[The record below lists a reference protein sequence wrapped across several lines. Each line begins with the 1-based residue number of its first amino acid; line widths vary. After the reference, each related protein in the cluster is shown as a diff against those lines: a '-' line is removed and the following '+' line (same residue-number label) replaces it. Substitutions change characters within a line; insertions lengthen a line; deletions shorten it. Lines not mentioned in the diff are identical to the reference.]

1 MGSSGWVTMAKSDSS
16 DNGQNQR
23 IEWLAEQIAYHSDL
37 YYNQALTEIPDS
49 EFDALWDELK
59 LLDSTH
65 LQLQRVGAEI
75 DPGTVKVDHMFPM
88 RSLNKGTTDEDI
100 GHFVHQSSLE
110 ATRFISQPKL
120 DGSALSLEYRKGRL
134 IRAAT
139 RGSGNRGEDV
149 TKNARKVEN
158 VPHKLG
164 VEVDVHIRGEVVM
177 RKSTFQDRYA
187 AVSPNPRNLAAGA
200 LRQKKAEGKAS
211 ASDLVFLA
219 YDAKFP
225 EESARHPDSISPPVV
240 DNDSEILSWLSET
253 AGVTPAPWIITESN
267 EADELALGL
276 CNETE
281 KWTKGRTGYEFEID
295 GLVFKVDDLSKREL
309 LGMTAHHPRW
319 ALAWKFPPEEATS
332 VLLHVDWQTGRTG
345 TITPVAR
352 IAPQRVGGVTVENTT
367 LHNLGEV
374 QRLDIRIGDKIKI
387 VRRGDVIPKI
397 EASLGPASQQDMEG
411 RTHADG
417 EAFSGMLPKRKAID
431 APNACPACNGAV
443 EIEGAFIRCVDVHCD
458 ARMGRSILYYCRA
471 LEMDGVGEKLVDQ
484 LLADGLINGIAGLYE
499 LDEAKLLSL
508 ERMGQKSATNVLK
521 EIDKTRSMTFSKFL
535 QALGLP
541 GIGPE
546 LAFAIAV
553 HFQQPTKMMK
563 WVEESREEPERIQEL
578 TALEGVGDI
587 VALQLR
593 DGINLRSQAIEALL
607 SHLTIQAEQE
617 KTDKGPFVGMTF
629 CVTGTLSE
637 PRKSI
642 QSRIKAAGGKVV
654 GSVSG
659 NLSVLVAGEN
669 AGSKLAKAESLGVT
683 VWNEGLLNQQIL
695 DEPASDEPT
704 DKTSSEQPTL
714 FDY

>member
-1 MGSSGWVTMAKSDSS
+1 MAKSDAS

-23 IEWLAEQIAYHSDL
+23 IDWLAEQIAYHSDL
-37 YYNQALTEIPDS
+37 YYNQAITEISDS

-59 LLDSTH
+59 QLEPTH
-65 LQLQRVGAEI
+65 SQLQRVGAEI

-88 RSLNKGTTDEDI
+88 RSLNKGTTEEDI
-100 GHFVHQSSLE
+100 GHFIRGSSLE

-134 IRAAT
+134 VCAAT

-149 TKNARKVEN
+149 TKNARRVEN
-158 VPHKLG
+158 VPHTLG

-177 RKSTFQDRYA
+177 RKSTFEERYA
-187 AVSPNPRNLAAGA
+187 DVSPNPRNLAAGA
-200 LRQKKAEGKAS
+200 LRQKKAEGKAN

-225 EESARHPDSISPPVV
+225 EESLRHPDSTLPPPVN
-240 DNDSEILSWLSET
+240 NDSEILSWLSEI
-253 AGVTPAPWIITESN
+253 AGVNPAPWIITESS
-267 EADELALGL
+267 EADELTSGL
-276 CNETE
+276 CKETE
-281 KWTKGRTGYEFEID
+281 KWTNERTRYEFEID

-374 QRLDIRIGDKIKI
+374 ERLDIRIGDKIRI

-397 EASLGPASQQDMEG
+397 EASLGPASQQDLEG
-411 RTHADG
+411 RIHADG
-417 EAFSGMLPKRKAID
+417 EPFKGLLPERRAVD
-431 APNACPACNGAV
+431 APSACPACNGPV
-443 EIEGAFIRCVDVHCD
+443 EIEGAFIRCVDVHCV

-484 LLADGLINGIAGLYE
+484 LLAEGLIDGISGLYD

-508 ERMGQKSATNVLK
+508 ERMGQKSATNVLQ
-521 EIDKTRSMTFSKFL
+521 EIGKTRSMTFSKFL

-553 HFQQPTKMMK
+553 HFQQPMLLMK
-563 WVEESREEPERIQEL
+563 WVDESFEEPERMQEL
-578 TALEGVGDI
+578 TALDGVGDI

-593 DGINLRSQAIEALL
+593 DGIKVRSEAIESLL
-607 SHLTIQAEQE
+607 SHLTIQSEQQ
-617 KTDKGPFVGMTF
+617 KTDQGPFAGMTF

-642 QSRIKAAGGKVV
+642 QARIKAAGGKVV
-654 GSVSG
+654 GSVSS

-683 VWNEGLLNQQIL
+683 VWREEFLNQQIR
-695 DEPASDEPT
+695 DEPIPNESV

>member
-1 MGSSGWVTMAKSDSS
+1 MAKSDAS

-23 IEWLAEQIAYHSDL
+23 IDWLAEQIAYHSDL
-37 YYNQALTEIPDS
+37 YYNQAVTELSDS

-59 LLDSTH
+59 QLDSTH
-65 LQLQRVGAEI
+65 PQLQRVGAEI

-100 GHFVHQSSLE
+100 GHFVRESSLE

-134 IRAAT
+134 VRAAT

-149 TKNARKVEN
+149 TKNARRVEN
-158 VPHKLG
+158 VPHTLG

-177 RKSTFQDRYA
+177 RKSIFEERYA
-187 AVSPNPRNLAAGA
+187 EVSPNPRNLAAGA
-200 LRQKKAEGKAS
+200 LRQKKAEGKAN

-225 EESARHPDSISPPVV
+225 EESLRHPDSTSPPVV
-240 DNDSEILSWLSET
+240 ENDSEILSWLSET
-253 AGVTPAPWIITESN
+253 VGVTPAPWIITESE
-267 EADELALGL
+267 EADELTIGL

-281 KWTKGRTGYEFEID
+281 KWTNERTGYEFEID

-374 QRLDIRIGDKIKI
+374 ERLDISIGDKIRI

-397 EASLGPASQQDMEG
+397 EASLGPASQTDLEG
-411 RTHADG
+411 RVHADG
-417 EAFSGMLPKRKAID
+417 EPFTGLLPGRKPIN
-431 APNACPACNGAV
+431 APDACPACNGAV

-471 LEMDGVGEKLVDQ
+471 LEMDGIGEKLVDQ
-484 LLADGLINGIAGLYE
+484 LLSEGLIDGIADLYE
-499 LDEAKLLSL
+499 LDETKLLSL

-553 HFQQPTKMMK
+553 HFQQPSRLME
-563 WVEESREEPERIQEL
+563 WVSESYQEPERIQEL
-578 TALEGVGDI
+578 TSLEGVGDI
-587 VALQLR
+587 VTLQLR
-593 DGINLRSQAIEALL
+593 DGIKIRSQAVESLL
-607 SHLTIQAEQE
+607 LHLTIQAEQP
-617 KTDKGPFVGMTF
+617 KIDQGPFVGMTF

-637 PRKSI
+637 PRKTI
-642 QSRIKAAGGKVV
+642 QSRIKAAGGKIV

-683 VWNEGLLNQQIL
+683 VWNEKLLTQQIL
-695 DEPASDEPT
+695 DEPIQEKPT
-704 DKTSSEQPTL
+704 EKAHSEQPTL

>member
-1 MGSSGWVTMAKSDSS
+1 MANSDSS
-16 DNGQNQR
+16 DDGQNRR
-23 IEWLAEQIAYHSDL
+23 IDWLAEQIAYHSDL
-37 YYNQALTEIPDS
+37 YYNQAKTEIPDS

-59 LLDSTH
+59 QLDAMH
-65 LQLQRVGAEI
+65 PQLQRVGAEI
-75 DPGTVKVDHMFPM
+75 DPGTVKVDHMFSM
-88 RSLNKGTTDEDI
+88 RSLNKGTADEDI
-100 GHFVHQSSLE
+100 DHFVRESSLG

-134 IRAAT
+134 VRAAT

-149 TKNARKVEN
+149 TKNARRVEN
-158 VPHKLG
+158 VPSTLG
-164 VEVDVHIRGEVVM
+164 AEVDVHIRGEVVM
-177 RKSTFQDRYA
+177 RKSTFEERYA
-187 AVSPNPRNLAAGA
+187 DVSPNPRNLAAGA
-200 LRQKKAEGKAS
+200 LRQKKAEGKAN

-225 EESARHPDSISPPVV
+225 DEPSRHPDSSPPPAAN
-240 DNDSEILSWLSET
+240 NDSEILSWLTET
-253 AGVTPAPWIITESN
+253 AGVIPAPWIITESI
-267 EADELALGL
+267 EPSELTSGL

-281 KWTKGRTGYEFEID
+281 KWTSQRDDYEFEID
-295 GLVFKVDDLSKREL
+295 GLVFKVDNLSKREL

-374 QRLDIRIGDKIKI
+374 ERLDIHIGDKIKI

-397 EASLGPASQQDMEG
+397 EASLGPATQQDLEG
-411 RTHADG
+411 RIHADG
-417 EAFSGMLPKRKAID
+417 EPFDGLLPDRIPIQ
-431 APNACPACNGAV
+431 APSLCPACDGPV
-443 EIEGAFIRCVDVHCD
+443 EIEGAFIRCIDVNCV

-484 LLADGLINGIAGLYE
+484 LLAERLITGIAGLYE

-508 ERMGQKSATNVLK
+508 ERMGQKSASNVLN
-521 EIDKTRSMTFSKFL
+521 EINKTRSMTFSKFL

-553 HFQQPTKMMK
+553 HFQQPAVMMA
-563 WVEESREEPERIQEL
+563 WVEESQEQPERLQEL

-593 DGINLRSQAIEALL
+593 DGINIRSNAIENLL
-607 SHLTIQAEQE
+607 SHLSIQAEQE
-617 KTDKGPFVGMTF
+617 KIDQGPFVGMTF

-659 NLSVLVAGEN
+659 NLSVLVVGEN

-683 VWNEGLLNQQIL
+683 VWTEERFNQQLQGDSNEVPSNKI
-695 DEPASDEPT
+695 P
-704 DKTSSEQPTL
+704 SEQPTL

>member
-1 MGSSGWVTMAKSDSS
+1 MAKSDAS

-23 IEWLAEQIAYHSDL
+23 IDWLAEQIAYHSDL
-37 YYNQALTEIPDS
+37 YYNQAITEISDS
-49 EFDALWDELK
+49 EFDAFWDELK
-59 LLDSTH
+59 QLEPTH
-65 LQLQRVGAEI
+65 SQLQRVGAEI

-88 RSLNKGTTDEDI
+88 RSLNKGTSDEDI
-100 GHFVHQSSLE
+100 EHFVRQSSLE

-134 IRAAT
+134 VRAAT

-149 TKNARKVEN
+149 TKNARRVEN
-158 VPHKLG
+158 VPHTLG

-177 RKSTFQDRYA
+177 RKSTFEERYA
-187 AVSPNPRNLAAGA
+187 DVSPNPRNLAAGA
-200 LRQKKAEGKAS
+200 LRQKKAEGKAN

-225 EESARHPDSISPPVV
+225 EESLRHPDSTSPPVAN
-240 DNDSEILSWLSET
+240 NDSEILSWLSEI
-253 AGVTPAPWIITESN
+253 AGVKPAPWTITESS
-267 EADELALGL
+267 ETDGLTSGL
-276 CNETE
+276 CKETE
-281 KWTKGRTGYEFEID
+281 KWTNERTRYEFEID

-374 QRLDIRIGDKIKI
+374 ERLEIRIGDKIRI

-397 EASLGPASQQDMEG
+397 EASLGPASQQDLEG
-411 RTHADG
+411 RIHADG
-417 EAFSGMLPKRKAID
+417 EPFTGLLPERRAVD
-431 APNACPACNGAV
+431 APSACPACNGSV
-443 EIEGAFIRCVDVHCD
+443 EIEGAFIRCIDVHCV

-484 LLADGLINGIAGLYE
+484 LLAEGLIDGISGLYD

-508 ERMGQKSATNVLK
+508 ERMGQKSATNVLQ
-521 EIDKTRSMTFSKFL
+521 EIGKTRSMTFSKFL

-553 HFQQPTKMMK
+553 HFQQPMLMMK
-563 WVEESREEPERIQEL
+563 WVDESFEEPERMQEL
-578 TALEGVGDI
+578 TSLEGVGDI

-593 DGINLRSQAIEALL
+593 DGIKVRGQAIESLL
-607 SHLTIQAEQE
+607 SHLTIQSEQQ
-617 KTDKGPFVGMTF
+617 KTDQGPFAGLTF

-642 QSRIKAAGGKVV
+642 QARIKAAGGKVV
-654 GSVSG
+654 GSVSS

-683 VWNEGLLNQQIL
+683 VWREEFLNQQIR
-695 DEPASDEPT
+695 DEPIPNESV
-704 DKTSSEQPTL
+704 DKTSPEQPTL

>member
-1 MGSSGWVTMAKSDSS
+1 
-16 DNGQNQR
+16 
-23 IEWLAEQIAYHSDL
+23 
-37 YYNQALTEIPDS
+37 
-49 EFDALWDELK
+49 
-59 LLDSTH
+59 
-65 LQLQRVGAEI
+65 
-75 DPGTVKVDHMFPM
+75 
-88 RSLNKGTTDEDI
+88 
-100 GHFVHQSSLE
+100 
-110 ATRFISQPKL
+110 
-120 DGSALSLEYRKGRL
+120 
-134 IRAAT
+134 
-139 RGSGNRGEDV
+139 
-149 TKNARKVEN
+149 
-158 VPHKLG
+158 
-164 VEVDVHIRGEVVM
+164 M
-177 RKSTFQDRYA
+177 RKSTFEERYA
-187 AVSPNPRNLAAGA
+187 EVSPNPRNLAAGA
-200 LRQKKAEGKAS
+200 LRQKKAEGKAN

-225 EESARHPDSISPPVV
+225 EESTRHPDSTLPPVV
-240 DNDSEILSWLSET
+240 ANDSEILSWLSET

-267 EADELALGL
+267 DADELTLGL
-276 CNETE
+276 CNETQ
-281 KWTKGRTGYEFEID
+281 KWTNERIGYEFEID

-374 QRLDIRIGDKIKI
+374 ERLDICIGDKIRI

-397 EASLGPASQQDMEG
+397 EASLGPASQKDLDG
-411 RTHADG
+411 RVHADG
-417 EAFSGMLPKRKAID
+417 EPFTGLLPERKAID
-431 APNACPACNGAV
+431 APEACPACNGTV

-484 LLADGLINGIAGLYE
+484 LLAEGLIDGIAGLYE

-521 EIDKTRSMTFSKFL
+521 EIGKTRSMTFSKFL

-553 HFQQPTKMMK
+553 HFQQPIEMMK
-563 WVEESREEPERIQEL
+563 WVEESHEEPERMQEL

-593 DGINLRSQAIEALL
+593 DGIKVRSQAIEGLL
-607 SHLTIQAEQE
+607 SHLTIQEEQK
-617 KTDKGPFVGMTF
+617 KTDHGPFVDMTF

-669 AGSKLAKAESLGVT
+669 AGSKLAKAENLGVT
-683 VWNEGLLNQQIL
+683 VWSEKLLNEQIL
-695 DEPASDEPT
+695 NEPISNESV
-704 DKTSSEQPTL
+704 DKASSEQPTL

>member
-1 MGSSGWVTMAKSDSS
+1 MAKSDAS

-23 IEWLAEQIAYHSDL
+23 IDWLAEQIAYHSDL
-37 YYNQALTEIPDS
+37 YYNQAITEISDS

-59 LLDSTH
+59 QLEPTH
-65 LQLQRVGAEI
+65 SQLQRVGAEI

-88 RSLNKGTTDEDI
+88 RSLNKGTTEEDI
-100 GHFVHQSSLE
+100 GHFIRGSSLE

-134 IRAAT
+134 VRAAT

-149 TKNARKVEN
+149 TKNARRVEN
-158 VPHKLG
+158 VPHTLG

-177 RKSTFQDRYA
+177 RKSTFEERYA
-187 AVSPNPRNLAAGA
+187 DVSPNPRNLAAGA
-200 LRQKKAEGKAS
+200 LRQKKAEGKAN

-225 EESARHPDSISPPVV
+225 EESLRHPDSTLPPPVN
-240 DNDSEILSWLSET
+240 NDSEILSWLSEI
-253 AGVTPAPWIITESN
+253 AGVNPAPWIITESS
-267 EADELALGL
+267 EADELTSGL
-276 CNETE
+276 CKETE
-281 KWTKGRTGYEFEID
+281 KWTNERTRYEFEID

-374 QRLDIRIGDKIKI
+374 ERLDIRIGDKIRI

-397 EASLGPASQQDMEG
+397 EASLGPASQQDLEG
-411 RTHADG
+411 RIHADG
-417 EAFSGMLPKRKAID
+417 EPFKGLLPERRAVD
-431 APNACPACNGAV
+431 APSACPACNGPV
-443 EIEGAFIRCVDVHCD
+443 EIEGAFIRCVDVHCV

-484 LLADGLINGIAGLYE
+484 LLAEGLIDGISGLYD

-508 ERMGQKSATNVLK
+508 ERMGQKSATNVLQ
-521 EIDKTRSMTFSKFL
+521 EIGKTRSMTFSKFL

-553 HFQQPTKMMK
+553 HFQQPMLMMK
-563 WVEESREEPERIQEL
+563 WVDESFEEPERMQEL
-578 TALEGVGDI
+578 TSLEGVGDI

-593 DGINLRSQAIEALL
+593 DGIKVRSEAIESLL
-607 SHLTIQAEQE
+607 SYLTIQSEQQ
-617 KTDKGPFVGMTF
+617 KTDQGPFAGMTF

-642 QSRIKAAGGKVV
+642 QARIKAAGGKVV
-654 GSVSG
+654 GSVSS

-683 VWNEGLLNQQIL
+683 VWREEFLNQQIR
-695 DEPASDEPT
+695 DEPIPNESV

>member
-1 MGSSGWVTMAKSDSS
+1 
-16 DNGQNQR
+16 
-23 IEWLAEQIAYHSDL
+23 
-37 YYNQALTEIPDS
+37 
-49 EFDALWDELK
+49 
-59 LLDSTH
+59 
-65 LQLQRVGAEI
+65 
-75 DPGTVKVDHMFPM
+75 
-88 RSLNKGTTDEDI
+88 
-100 GHFVHQSSLE
+100 
-110 ATRFISQPKL
+110 
-120 DGSALSLEYRKGRL
+120 
-134 IRAAT
+134 
-139 RGSGNRGEDV
+139 
-149 TKNARKVEN
+149 
-158 VPHKLG
+158 
-164 VEVDVHIRGEVVM
+164 M
-177 RKSTFQDRYA
+177 RKSTFEERYA
-187 AVSPNPRNLAAGA
+187 EVSPNPRNLAAGA
-200 LRQKKAEGKAS
+200 LRQKKAEGKAN

-225 EESARHPDSISPPVV
+225 EESTRHPDSTLPPVV
-240 DNDSEILSWLSET
+240 ANDSEILSWLSET

-267 EADELALGL
+267 DADELTLGL
-276 CNETE
+276 CNETQ
-281 KWTKGRTGYEFEID
+281 KWTNERIGYEFEID

-374 QRLDIRIGDKIKI
+374 ERLDICIGDKIRI

-397 EASLGPASQQDMEG
+397 EASLGPASQKDLDG
-411 RTHADG
+411 RVHADG
-417 EAFSGMLPKRKAID
+417 EPFTGLLPERKAID
-431 APNACPACNGAV
+431 APNACPACNGTV

-484 LLADGLINGIAGLYE
+484 LLAEGLIDGIAGLYE

-521 EIDKTRSMTFSKFL
+521 EIGKTRSMTFSKFL

-553 HFQQPTKMMK
+553 HFQQPIEMMK
-563 WVEESREEPERIQEL
+563 WVEESHEEPERMQEL

-593 DGINLRSQAIEALL
+593 DGIKVRSQAIEGLL
-607 SHLTIQAEQE
+607 SHLTIQEEQK
-617 KTDKGPFVGMTF
+617 KTDHGPFVDMTF

-669 AGSKLAKAESLGVT
+669 AGSKLAKAEDLGVT
-683 VWNEGLLNQQIL
+683 VWSEKLLNEKL
-695 DEPASDEPT
+695 LNEPISNESVEKA
-704 DKTSSEQPTL
+704 SSEQPTL

>member
-1 MGSSGWVTMAKSDSS
+1 MAKSDSS
-16 DNGQNQR
+16 DHGQNDR
-23 IEWLAEQIAYHSDL
+23 INWLAQQIAYHSDL
-37 YYNQALTEIPDS
+37 YYNQAITEIPDS

-59 LLDSTH
+59 QLESNH
-65 LQLQRVGAEI
+65 PQLQRVGAEI

-100 GHFVHQSSLE
+100 GHFVRQSSLE
-110 ATRFISQPKL
+110 ATRFLSQPKL

-134 IRAAT
+134 VRAAT
-139 RGSGNRGEDV
+139 RGSGDRGEDV
-149 TKNARKVEN
+149 TKNARRVEN
-158 VPHKLG
+158 VPHTLG
-164 VEVDVHIRGEVVM
+164 IEVDVHIRGEVVM
-177 RKSTFQDRYA
+177 RKSTFEQRYA
-187 AVSPNPRNLAAGA
+187 EVSPNPRNLAAGA
-200 LRQKKAEGKAS
+200 LRQKKAEGKAN

-225 EESARHPDSISPPVV
+225 AESLRHPDSTPPPAAE
-240 DNDSEILSWLSET
+240 NDSEILSWLSEI
-253 AGVTPAPWIITESN
+253 AGVRPAPWVITESSD
-267 EADELALGL
+267 ADSLSIGL
-276 CNETE
+276 CKETE
-281 KWTKGRTGYEFEID
+281 KWVNDRLEYEFEID
-295 GLVFKVDDLSKREL
+295 GLVIKVDDLSKREL

-374 QRLDIRIGDKIKI
+374 ERLEICIGDKIRI

-397 EASLGPASQQDMEG
+397 EASLGPASNQDLEG
-411 RTHADG
+411 RIHADG
-417 EAFSGMLPKRKAID
+417 EPFTGVLPERKPIE
-431 APNACPACNGAV
+431 APSACPACKGSV
-443 EIEGAFIRCVDVHCD
+443 EIEGAFIRCMDVYCD

-484 LLADGLINGIAGLYE
+484 LLLEGLINGISGLYE
-499 LDEAKLLSL
+499 LDETKLLSL
-508 ERMGQKSATNVLK
+508 ERMGQKSAMNVLQ
-521 EIDKTRSMTFSKFL
+521 EINKTRSMTFSKFL

-546 LAFAIAV
+546 LAFSIAV
-553 HFQQPTKMMK
+553 HFQQPDEMMK
-563 WVEESREEPERIQEL
+563 WVETTHDEAERLQEL

-593 DGINLRSQAIEALL
+593 DGIKVRSQAIADLL
-607 SHLTIQAEQE
+607 SHLTIEPEQQ
-617 KTDKGPFVGMTF
+617 KVDQGPFAGMTF

-669 AGSKLAKAESLGVT
+669 AGSKLAKAEGLGVT
-683 VWNEGLLNQQIL
+683 VWSEDLFNQQLL
-695 DEPASDEPT
+695 DETVAKEST
-704 DKTSSEQPTL
+704 AKGSSEQPTL

>member
-1 MGSSGWVTMAKSDSS
+1 MAKSDPS
-16 DNGQNQR
+16 DHGQNDR
-23 IEWLAEQIAYHSDL
+23 INWLAQQIAYHSDL
-37 YYNQALTEIPDS
+37 YYNQAITEIPDS

-59 LLDSTH
+59 QLESNH
-65 LQLQRVGAEI
+65 PQLQRVGAEI

-100 GHFVHQSSLE
+100 GHFVRQSSLE
-110 ATRFISQPKL
+110 ATRFLSQPKL

-134 IRAAT
+134 VRAAT
-139 RGSGNRGEDV
+139 RGSGDRGEDV
-149 TKNARKVEN
+149 TKNARRVEN
-158 VPHKLG
+158 VPHTLG
-164 VEVDVHIRGEVVM
+164 IEVDVHIRGEVVM
-177 RKSTFQDRYA
+177 RKSTFEQRYA
-187 AVSPNPRNLAAGA
+187 EMSPNPRNLAAGA
-200 LRQKKAEGKAS
+200 LRQKKAEGKAN

-225 EESARHPDSISPPVV
+225 AESLRHPDSTPPPAAE
-240 DNDSEILSWLSET
+240 NDSEILSWLSEI
-253 AGVTPAPWIITESN
+253 AGVRPAPWVITESSD
-267 EADELALGL
+267 ADSLSIGL
-276 CNETE
+276 CKETE
-281 KWTKGRTGYEFEID
+281 KWVNDRLEYEFEID
-295 GLVFKVDDLSKREL
+295 GLVIKVDDLSKREL

-374 QRLDIRIGDKIKI
+374 ERLEICIGDKIRI

-397 EASLGPASQQDMEG
+397 EASLGPASNQDLEG
-411 RTHADG
+411 RIHADG
-417 EAFSGMLPKRKAID
+417 EPFTGVLPERKPIE
-431 APNACPACNGAV
+431 APSACPACNGSV
-443 EIEGAFIRCVDVHCD
+443 EIEGAFIRCMDVYCD

-484 LLADGLINGIAGLYE
+484 LLLEGLINGISGLYE
-499 LDEAKLLSL
+499 LDETKLLSL
-508 ERMGQKSATNVLK
+508 ERMGQKSAMNVLQ
-521 EIDKTRSMTFSKFL
+521 EINKTRSMTFSKFL

-546 LAFAIAV
+546 LAFSIAV
-553 HFQQPTKMMK
+553 HFQQPDEMMK
-563 WVEESREEPERIQEL
+563 WVETTHDEAERLQEL

-593 DGINLRSQAIEALL
+593 DGIKVRSQAIADLL
-607 SHLTIQAEQE
+607 SHLTIEPEQQ
-617 KTDKGPFVGMTF
+617 KVDQGPFAGMTF

-669 AGSKLAKAESLGVT
+669 AGSKLAKAEGLGVT
-683 VWNEGLLNQQIL
+683 VWSEDLFNQQLL
-695 DEPASDEPT
+695 DETVAKEST
-704 DKTSSEQPTL
+704 AKGSSEQPTL

>member
-1 MGSSGWVTMAKSDSS
+1 MAKSDAS

-23 IEWLAEQIAYHSDL
+23 IDWLAEQIAYHSDL
-37 YYNQALTEIPDS
+37 YYNQAITEISDS
-49 EFDALWDELK
+49 EFDAFWDELK
-59 LLDSTH
+59 QLEPTH
-65 LQLQRVGAEI
+65 SQLQRVGAEI

-88 RSLNKGTTDEDI
+88 RSLNKGTTEEDI
-100 GHFVHQSSLE
+100 GHFIRGSSLE

-134 IRAAT
+134 VRAAT

-149 TKNARKVEN
+149 TKNARRVEN
-158 VPHKLG
+158 VPHTLG

-177 RKSTFQDRYA
+177 RKSIFEERYA
-187 AVSPNPRNLAAGA
+187 DVSPNPRNLAAGA
-200 LRQKKAEGKAS
+200 LRQKKAEGKAN

-225 EESARHPDSISPPVV
+225 EESLRHPDSTLPPPVN
-240 DNDSEILSWLSET
+240 NDSEILSWLSEI
-253 AGVTPAPWIITESN
+253 AGVNPAPWIITESS
-267 EADELALGL
+267 EADELTSGL
-276 CNETE
+276 CKETE
-281 KWTKGRTGYEFEID
+281 KWTNERTRYEFEID

-374 QRLDIRIGDKIKI
+374 ERLDIRIGDKIRI

-397 EASLGPASQQDMEG
+397 EASLGPASQQDLEG
-411 RTHADG
+411 RIHADG
-417 EAFSGMLPKRKAID
+417 EPFTGLLPERKAVD
-431 APNACPACNGAV
+431 APSACPACNGPV
-443 EIEGAFIRCVDVHCD
+443 EIEGAFIRCVDVHCV

-484 LLADGLINGIAGLYE
+484 LLAEGLIDGISGLYD

-508 ERMGQKSATNVLK
+508 ERMGQKSATNVLQ
-521 EIDKTRSMTFSKFL
+521 EIGKTRSMTFSKFL

-553 HFQQPTKMMK
+553 HFQQPMLMMK
-563 WVEESREEPERIQEL
+563 WVDESFEEPERMQEL
-578 TALEGVGDI
+578 TSLEGVGDI

-593 DGINLRSQAIEALL
+593 DGIKVRSEAIESLL
-607 SHLTIQAEQE
+607 SHLTIQSEQQ
-617 KTDKGPFVGMTF
+617 KTDQGPFAGMTF

-642 QSRIKAAGGKVV
+642 QARIKAAGGKVV
-654 GSVSG
+654 GSVSS

-683 VWNEGLLNQQIL
+683 VWREEFLNQQIR
-695 DEPASDEPT
+695 DEPIPNESV
-704 DKTSSEQPTL
+704 DKTSPEQPTL

>member
-267 EADELALGL
+267 EADELTLGL

-431 APNACPACNGAV
+431 APNACPACNGSV

>member
-1 MGSSGWVTMAKSDSS
+1 M
-16 DNGQNQR
+16 
-23 IEWLAEQIAYHSDL
+23 
-37 YYNQALTEIPDS
+37 
-49 EFDALWDELK
+49 
-59 LLDSTH
+59 
-65 LQLQRVGAEI
+65 
-75 DPGTVKVDHMFPM
+75 
-88 RSLNKGTTDEDI
+88 
-100 GHFVHQSSLE
+100 
-110 ATRFISQPKL
+110 
-120 DGSALSLEYRKGRL
+120 
-134 IRAAT
+134 
-139 RGSGNRGEDV
+139 
-149 TKNARKVEN
+149 
-158 VPHKLG
+158 
-164 VEVDVHIRGEVVM
+164 DVHIRGEVVM
-177 RKSTFQDRYA
+177 RKSTFEERYA
-187 AVSPNPRNLAAGA
+187 EVSPNPRNLAAGA
-200 LRQKKAEGKAS
+200 LRQKKAEGKAN

-225 EESARHPDSISPPVV
+225 EESARHPDSTLPPVV
-240 DNDSEILSWLSET
+240 ANDSEILSWLSET

-267 EADELALGL
+267 DADELTLGL
-276 CNETE
+276 CNETQ
-281 KWTKGRTGYEFEID
+281 KWTNERIGYEFEID

-374 QRLDIRIGDKIKI
+374 ERLDICIGDKIRI

-397 EASLGPASQQDMEG
+397 EAGLGPASQKDLDG
-411 RTHADG
+411 RVHADG
-417 EAFSGMLPKRKAID
+417 EPFTGLLPERKAID
-431 APNACPACNGAV
+431 APEACPACNGTV

-484 LLADGLINGIAGLYE
+484 LLAEGLIDGIAGLYE
-499 LDEAKLLSL
+499 LDEEKLLSL

-521 EIDKTRSMTFSKFL
+521 EIGKTRSMTFSKFL

-553 HFQQPTKMMK
+553 HFQQPIEMMK
-563 WVEESREEPERIQEL
+563 WVEESHEEPERMQEL

-593 DGINLRSQAIEALL
+593 DGIKVRSQAIEGLL
-607 SHLTIQAEQE
+607 SHLTIQEEQK
-617 KTDKGPFVGMTF
+617 KTDHGPFVDMTF

-669 AGSKLAKAESLGVT
+669 AGSKLAKAEDLGVT
-683 VWNEGLLNQQIL
+683 VWSEKLLNEKL
-695 DEPASDEPT
+695 LNEPISNESVEKA
-704 DKTSSEQPTL
+704 SSEQPTL

>member
-1 MGSSGWVTMAKSDSS
+1 MAKSDSS
-16 DNGQNQR
+16 DNGQNRR
-23 IEWLAEQIAYHSDL
+23 IDWLAEQIAYHSNL
-37 YYNQALTEIPDS
+37 YYNQAITEIPDS
-49 EFDALWDELK
+49 EFDALWDELQQ
-59 LLDSTH
+59 LDSSH
-65 LQLQRVGAEI
+65 PQLQRVGAEI
-75 DPGTVKVDHMFPM
+75 DPGTVKVDHLFPM

-100 GHFVHQSSLE
+100 GHFVRESSLE

-134 IRAAT
+134 VRAAT
-139 RGSGNRGEDV
+139 RGSGDRGEDV
-149 TKNARKVEN
+149 TKNARRVEN
-158 VPHKLG
+158 VPHTLG
-164 VEVDVHIRGEVVM
+164 IEGDVHIRGEVVM
-177 RKSTFQDRYA
+177 RKSTFEERYA
-187 AVSPNPRNLAAGA
+187 DVSPNPRNLAAGA
-200 LRQKKAEGKAS
+200 LRQKKAEGKAN

-225 EESARHPDSISPPVV
+225 PESLRHPDSTLPP
-240 DNDSEILSWLSET
+240 DAENDSEILSWLSEI
-253 AGVTPAPWIITESN
+253 AGVRPAPWVITESN
-267 EADELALGL
+267 DADSLSIGL
-276 CNETE
+276 CKETE
-281 KWTKGRTGYEFEID
+281 KWANDRSEYEFEID
-295 GLVFKVDDLSKREL
+295 GLVIKVDDLSKREL

-345 TITPVAR
+345 NITPVAR

-374 QRLDIRIGDKIKI
+374 ERLEICIGDKIRI

-397 EASLGPASQQDMEG
+397 EASLGPASQQDLEG
-411 RTHADG
+411 RIHADG
-417 EAFSGMLPKRKAID
+417 EPFTGLLPERKPIE
-431 APNACPACNGAV
+431 APSTCPACNGSV
-443 EIEGAFIRCVDVHCD
+443 EIEGAFIRCMDVYCD

-484 LLADGLINGIAGLYE
+484 LLLEGLISGIAGLYE
-499 LDEAKLLSL
+499 LDEANLLSL
-508 ERMGQKSATNVLK
+508 ERMGQKSAMNVLN
-521 EIDKTRSMTFSKFL
+521 EINKTRTMTFSKFL

-553 HFQQPTKMMK
+553 HFQQPDEMMK
-563 WVEESREEPERIQEL
+563 WVEATHEEADRLQEL

-593 DGINLRSQAIEALL
+593 DGIQLRSQAIVNLL
-607 SHLTIQAEQE
+607 SHLTIESEQQKIE
-617 KTDKGPFVGMTF
+617 QGPFVGMTF

-669 AGSKLAKAESLGVT
+669 AGSKLVKAQGLGVT
-683 VWNEGLLNQQIL
+683 VWSEDLFNQQLL
-695 DEPASDEPT
+695 DETVAKEST
-704 DKTSSEQPTL
+704 DKGSSEQPTL